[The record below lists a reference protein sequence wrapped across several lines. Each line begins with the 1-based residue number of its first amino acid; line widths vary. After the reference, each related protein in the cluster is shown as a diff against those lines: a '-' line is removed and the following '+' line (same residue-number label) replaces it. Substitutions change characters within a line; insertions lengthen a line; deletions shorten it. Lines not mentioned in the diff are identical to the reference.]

1 MALSQRRRGGA
12 HPRGLRGQP
21 GPSLAL
27 LPPPRSC
34 IHSSVQTSSFT
45 HSPVQ
50 PGTPA
55 AFAGQSAMETPV
67 PRPPQEESFR
77 SRSNHLRVTGRHGAR
92 LPSSGCRAL
101 LTVHVPHPPL
111 KKAGTGARAIDD
123 TRTSQRITTP
133 ALGESSFERDCQ
145 LQRGGRGAPH
155 GHSRWSAPRAR
166 SAPAL
171 ATAPGRVPALLL
183 HLRPGLASR
192 QAHCLSRGTYSL
204 RDPSAPELARELMT
218 TGHCEASLPPARVFS
233 AAHSRGSVWGGDG
246 GRGQG

>member
-12 HPRGLRGQP
+12 HPRGLCGQP

-27 LPPPRSC
+27 LPPPCSC

-67 PRPPQEESFR
+67 PRPSQEESFR
-77 SRSNHLRVTGRHGAR
+77 SWSNHLRVTGRHGAR
-92 LPSSGCRAL
+92 LPSSGCRAPPIVCTL
-101 LTVHVPHPPL
+101 LTVYVPHPPL
-111 KKAGTGARAIDD
+111 KEAGTGARAIDD

-155 GHSRWSAPRAR
+155 GHSRWPAPRAR
-166 SAPAL
+166 SAPSPRRGPRQGPGPAAPSAARARFPPGPL
-171 ATAPGRVPALLL
+171 PLPWHLLAPGPVSARA
-183 HLRPGLASR
+183 GL
-192 QAHCLSRGTYSL
+192 
-204 RDPSAPELARELMT
+204 
-218 TGHCEASLPPARVFS
+218 
-233 AAHSRGSVWGGDG
+233 
-246 GRGQG
+246 